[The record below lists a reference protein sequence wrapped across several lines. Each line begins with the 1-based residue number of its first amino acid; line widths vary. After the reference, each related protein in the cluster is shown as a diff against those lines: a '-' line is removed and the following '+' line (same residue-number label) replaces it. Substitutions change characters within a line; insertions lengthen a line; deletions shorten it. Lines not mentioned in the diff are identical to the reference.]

1 MRYRVFR
8 SGGYNN
14 SGVSLAGGTVTA
26 PISLSGNPT
35 QPLQAVPKQYV
46 DSKLLSL
53 DASNFTTGM
62 ISVARLPGFTGDVT
76 STPGSTVLNLVNTGV
91 VAGTY
96 TKFTVDT
103 KGRVTFG
110 TTLTSA
116 DIPNLDWSK
125 ITSGKPTTVSGYGIT
140 NAITTSGGTI
150 TGTLNIQ
157 NTPVANNDIAN
168 KQYVD
173 DIVNGNQYAVGD
185 VILKPYTTTPPGF
198 LKCNGAMVSKT
209 TYSNLYAVI
218 GDTYTNYGSS
228 GVAMPGIGK
237 PWKQQYTF
245 NTSQSGDITGWT
257 TESPLPSALAASQA
271 IVTKNRVYLLG
282 GDISGS
288 PSSTIYTAPINAN
301 GTLGSWTTAGNLPS
315 NLKALQAVVYRNKV
329 FVFGGFN
336 STSVYS
342 ALINPDGTLGSW
354 VNETPTLIPTGFSQA
369 IVTNNRIY
377 VFGGFS
383 YYVWAYSNTNRV
395 QTAPINPD
403 GSIGNWTYGPDLP
416 LGMSDSQAV
425 VIKNKVYLICG
436 YTDTTSIPFSTIYA
450 ADINA
455 DGTLGNWTTSGNTP
469 SALAAS
475 QAIVTKNRIYLL
487 GGYNSSGVQS
497 TVYTAPIN
505 ADGTLGTWTTG
516 TPLPVGL
523 KFSQAI
529 TTNSKIYLLGGSTS
543 GNTSAVYSA
552 SFSGGLND
560 YSPYYDGTIQP
571 TDPNSFGLPDF
582 TAQDTASNIYHYIK
596 Y

>member
-76 STPGSTVLNLVNTGV
+76 STPGSTVLNLVNSGV

-96 TKFTVDT
+96 PKVTVNA
-103 KGRVTFG
+103 KGLVTG
-110 TTLTSA
+110 GSSLSA
-116 DIPNLDWSK
+116 SDIPNLDWSK

-140 NAITTSGGTI
+140 DAITTSGGTI

-198 LKCNGAMVSKT
+198 LKCNGSMVSKT
-209 TYSNLYAVI
+209 TYSALYAVI
-218 GDTYTNYGSS
+218 GDAFGGVSGSS
-228 GVAMPGIGK
+228 YTLMPGVGK
-237 PWKQQYTF
+237 PWKQQYNIN
-245 NTSQSGDITGWT
+245 NTQSGDITGWT
-257 TESPLPSALAASQA
+257 TAGSLPMAFGASQA
-271 IVTKNRVYLLG
+271 IVTKNRVYMLG
-282 GDISGS
+282 GSGGNDYDV
-288 PSSTIYTAPINAN
+288 YTAPINSDGTLGTWSTAPSLPIPVSGQQSIVTKNRVYILGGRNGYGVISTVYSAPINADGTLGTWTAGPSLPGPLAYSQAIVTSNRVYLLGGWDGNGVVSIVYTAPINSDGTLGAWTTGPSLPIGLADTHAIVAN
-301 GTLGSWTTAGNLPS
+301 SRLYLLGGDPSGGNSSTSVVHTAPINADGTLGSWTTAPSLP
-315 NLKALQAVVYRNKV
+315 RP
-329 FVFGGFN
+329 
-336 STSVYS
+336 
-342 ALINPDGTLGSW
+342 I
-354 VNETPTLIPTGFSQA
+354 SQA
-369 IVTNNRIY
+369 QAIATN
-377 VFGGFS
+377 
-383 YYVWAYSNTNRV
+383 
-395 QTAPINPD
+395 
-403 GSIGNWTYGPDLP
+403 
-416 LGMSDSQAV
+416 
-425 VIKNKVYLICG
+425 NKVYI
-436 YTDTTSIPFSTIYA
+436 
-450 ADINA
+450 
-455 DGTLGNWTTSGNTP
+455 
-469 SALAAS
+469 
-475 QAIVTKNRIYLL
+475 L
-487 GGYNSSGVQS
+487 GGNDNYTWLS

-516 TPLPVGL
+516 TPLPL
-523 KFSQAI
+523 AIDYSQVI
-529 TTNSKIYLLGGSTS
+529 VTSSRVYILGGRTSS
-543 GNTSAVYSA
+543 GNISTIYSA